1 MDKLEA
7 KRLREDFAVTQTQKE
22 IFKFIE
28 EGRSLAEIAEFKG
41 YTDVAA
47 VRNIIYRVKKYA
59 ATEGYSDKAQ
69 LDDGIEGF
77 FVKGI
82 SDFKDM
88 QTGDLS
94 RRWIKYEGNKLDQAK
109 GFIEYIDEK
118 LKDIV
123 PLDIPPLEDNL
134 LQEDSLTVY
143 PVADAH
149 VGLYTSEQETGE
161 ATTLPIQVE
170 NYKNIIRKIVTKAD
184 CTDTAIIALLGDFFH
199 ANDATNATPAHK
211 HVLDVSAR
219 FHEVIDE
226 GEALVRYFV
235 ETALKKHNTVHI
247 RIEEGN
253 HDPDATKWFRAL
265 VRAMYKD
272 NERVITHDSAEN
284 FYGIR
289 YGNTL
294 HITHHGHRLK
304 EGNVMQNILEKFRT
318 ILNEIDYIYIH
329 SGHWHNNNVTTKGIV
344 RMETHATFAP
354 NDDYA
359 EGGGWQAVKFATAI
373 TYDRNGGGE
382 SGRATASV
390 RKRKDAK
397 DIANI

>member
-1 MDKLEA
+1 MDKAEA
-7 KRLREDFAVTQTQKE
+7 KRLQDYCVTQNQVE
-22 IFKFIE
+22 IFKLFE
-28 EGRSLAEIAEFKG
+28 EGKTTKEVAEFKG
-41 YTDVAA
+41 YKSHTGIS
-47 VRNIIYRVKKYA
+47 NIVKRVKGYA
-59 ATEGYSDKAQ
+59 STQGFNEKAQ

-94 RRWIKYEGNKLDQAK
+94 RRWIKYEGDKLGQAQ
-109 GFIEYIDEK
+109 GFLDYIDER
-118 LKDIV
+118 LKELKPSDIL
-123 PLDIPPLEDNL
+123 PLDEYT
-134 LQEDSLTVY
+134 LQEESLTVY

-149 VGLYTSEQETGE
+149 VGLYTSKEETGE
-161 ATTLPIQVE
+161 QTTLPIQIE
-170 NYKNIIRKIVTKAD
+170 NYKKIITKIVTKAD
-184 CTDTAIIALLGDFFH
+184 HTDTAIIALLGDFFH
-199 ANDATNATPAHK
+199 ANDNTNMTPAHK
-211 HVLDVSAR
+211 HILDVSAR

-235 ETALKKHNTVHI
+235 ETALKKHGTVHI

-265 VRAMYKD
+265 IRAIYKD
-272 NERVITHDSAEN
+272 NERVVTHDSAEN

-304 EGNVMQNILEKFRT
+304 ENNVMSNILVKFKA

-329 SGHWHNNNVTTKGIV
+329 SGHWHNNNVVTKGIV

-359 EGGGWQAVKFATAI
+359 EGGGWQAVKFATAV
-373 TYDRNGGGE
+373 TYAKGGGGE
-382 SGRATASV
+382 IGRYTASI
-390 RKRKDAK
+390 RKRKEAS
-397 DIANI
+397 DIASI